1 MASCGPGRSVIR
13 ATTDVDLLV
22 DARLAESVDGAIRS
36 LGYEC
41 LHRSAD
47 AANYVRGDER
57 VDFLYASRPAAMDLL
72 AGAVSHQTP
81 FGELRVV
88 SLEGLI
94 AFKLQG
100 LVNLTNSSPRHAD
113 PPTPLT
119 AFRVAEH
126 RAAYQRRAV
135 SATEAFTV
143 LDDLMAVIE
152 ALCPSWPAKPAVKR
166 TPDLRL

>member
-1 MASCGPGRSVIR
+1 
-13 ATTDVDLLV
+13 
-22 DARLAESVDGAIRS
+22 
-36 LGYEC
+36 
-41 LHRSAD
+41 
-47 AANYVRGDER
+47 
-57 VDFLYASRPAAMDLL
+57 MDLL

-94 AFKLQG
+94 AFKLQE
-100 LVNLTNSSPRHAD
+100 LVNDPRPSPGQTD

-126 RAAYQRRAV
+126 RAAYKRPAV
-135 SATEAFTV
+135 SAAEAYTQ